1 MPLTRIF
8 ILTKQFVITA
18 KSHEHVGRF
27 ALMSILS
34 STIPIV
40 YIQNTR
46 TVIDYSGKIIH
57 TKKQPGGGVGRG
69 RARCAGNGVFVEEA
83 LVFCGRGIGVFVQF
97 RGRVIGVFVVV
108 RAARAPEIEPTEGL
122 RESGRIHRIH
132 PIYPYEL
139 WVSLW

>member
-1 MPLTRIF
+1 M
-8 ILTKQFVITA
+8 ITA

-57 TKKQPGGGVGRG
+57 TKKQGGRVGRCSAKPDTRRKPPGRGAVWDRRGRQRDSTASQFFAGQIGAWTDMGGG
-69 RARCAGNGVFVEEA
+69 
-83 LVFCGRGIGVFVQF
+83 
-97 RGRVIGVFVVV
+97 
-108 RAARAPEIEPTEGL
+108 
-122 RESGRIHRIH
+122 
-132 PIYPYEL
+132 
-139 WVSLW
+139 WVSPAGGLDDDDHDDVLATSWGGGSWDDTAAT